1 MELQLLKINDES
13 AIWQICKKLLRENRG
28 SASVEFVALAIPLFI
43 PLFIFMNNFAT
54 VSDSQDSL
62 RTLAR
67 EAARGFVT
75 STNDEIGY
83 GVAHQIITQGALIL
97 GYEDAIQKGEI
108 EMHIEC
114 SARPCISPNASV
126 RIVMTRKFLERPDV
140 KVSAIEYVSP
150 WA

>member
-1 MELQLLKINDES
+1 
-13 AIWQICKKLLRENRG
+13 
-28 SASVEFVALAIPLFI
+28 
-43 PLFIFMNNFAT
+43 MNSFAT

-75 STNDEIGY
+75 SANDEIAY
-83 GVAHQIITQGALIL
+83 GVAHQIVTQGALVL
-97 GYEDAIQKGEI
+97 GYGDSIQKGEI

-114 SARPCISPNASV
+114 SARPCISPNTRV
-126 RIVMTRKFLERPDV
+126 RIVMTRKTSQGQEV

>member
-1 MELQLLKINDES
+1 MLHLISQRINALNITRLFKDE
-13 AIWQICKKLLRENRG
+13 RG

-43 PLFIFMNNFAT
+43 PLFIFMNSFAAM
-54 VSDSQDSL
+54 SDSQDSL

-75 STNDEIGY
+75 SADDEIAY
-83 GVAHQIITQGALIL
+83 GVAHEIVTNGGQVL
-97 GYEDAIQKGEI
+97 GYAEAIKRGEI

-114 SARPCISPNASV
+114 STHPCISPNASV
-126 RIVMTRKFLERPDV
+126 RVVMAMTDMKHQ
-140 KVSAIEYVSP
+140 KITVSAIEYVSP

>member
-1 MELQLLKINDES
+1 MKINDECV
-13 AIWQICKKLLRENRG
+13 IWKSCKKLLRENRG
-28 SASVEFVALAIPLFI
+28 SASVEFVVLAIPLFI
-43 PLFIFMNNFAT
+43 PLFIFMNSFAT

-75 STNDEIGY
+75 SANDEIAY
-83 GVAHQIITQGALIL
+83 GVAHQIVTEGAVIL
-97 GYEDAIQKGEI
+97 GYQDAIQKGEI

-126 RIVMTRKFLERPDV
+126 RILMTRKISERPDV